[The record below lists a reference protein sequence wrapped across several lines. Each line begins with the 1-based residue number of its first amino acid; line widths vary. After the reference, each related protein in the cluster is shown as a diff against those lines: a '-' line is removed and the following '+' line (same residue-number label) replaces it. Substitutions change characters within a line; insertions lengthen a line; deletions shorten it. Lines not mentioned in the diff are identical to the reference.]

1 MTLGTGSRAVVSVT
15 TPISA
20 AEQQAITRSNNNA
33 LIIRLHFTT
42 NHLSRWLSPIH
53 DPERLER
60 AVYHG
65 EPTVKD
71 LVIGMRDEERRVFP
85 LMFAISVKNRAD
97 LDKIPLP
104 VESAWQAA
112 EDRQRTTIALM
123 SQFRQLR
130 QSTCSLLRG
139 MPDDAW
145 DLVGVSRRGQNAT
158 IRQFAEHLAVHDLQY
173 LRVMDETLDRT
184 GARDGLAKL
193 QKVHLNELLKLVPE
207 KVEA

>member
-1 MTLGTGSRAVVSVT
+1 MTLGAGTRATVTVT
-15 TPISA
+15 TPIPA
-20 AEQQAITRSNNNA
+20 AERQAIKRMNNNA
-33 LIIRLHFTT
+33 LIIRLQFAT

-53 DPERLER
+53 DPEKLER

-71 LVIGMRDEERRVFP
+71 LVIGMRDEERRIFP

-97 LDKIPLP
+97 LDKIPAP
-104 VESAWQAA
+104 VESAQQEA

-145 DLVGVSRRGQNAT
+145 DLVGVSRRGQNAS
-158 IRQFAEHLAVHDLQY
+158 IRQFAEHLAVHDIQY

-184 GARDGLAKL
+184 GAREGLAKI
-193 QKVHLNELLKLVPE
+193 QKVHLDELLKLVPE
-207 KVEA
+207 KVEV